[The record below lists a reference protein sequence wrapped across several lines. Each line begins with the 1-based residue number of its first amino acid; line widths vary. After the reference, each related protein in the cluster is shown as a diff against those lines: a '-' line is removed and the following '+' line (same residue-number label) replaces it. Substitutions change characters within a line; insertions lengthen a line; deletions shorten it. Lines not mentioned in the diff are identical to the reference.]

1 MHIGVNH
8 PFIVGY
14 GANIL
19 CHSQYEQMN
28 CLKKIT
34 DWTLEDTNNDK
45 LTKIRYMY
53 NVIKF
58 RTI

>member
-1 MHIGVNH
+1 MSQ
-8 PFIVGY
+8 
-14 GANIL
+14 
-19 CHSQYEQMN
+19 SQYE
-28 CLKKIT
+28 LFLKIT
-34 DWTLEDTNNDK
+34 DWTFEDINNDK

>member
-1 MHIGVNH
+1 MSQ
-8 PFIVGY
+8 
-14 GANIL
+14 
-19 CHSQYEQMN
+19 SQYEQMN

-34 DWTLEDTNNDK
+34 DWMLEDINNDK

-58 RTI
+58 WTI